1 MKIHAGQNVRLPSSV
16 ELVPEAPCRPRRELV
31 LTLSSA
37 SLHIGLLGCRAYS
50 PFVRAGCSH
59 QVGVGRDHTL
69 FALTPGYLKFYSLPH
84 DPKRPTYSPNMP
96 NRGVPRSSVPIPM
109 TNRPKGYRKY
119 VGITLRRDDTL
130 PRNERQLGRERLWFG
145 DFETE
150 KVDRTWEW
158 QEEGAD
164 GEGRF
169 IRTDAGAQDG
179 AASGLDAL
187 AASEGAASPAEGA
200 ETRP

>member
-1 MKIHAGQNVRLPSSV
+1 
-16 ELVPEAPCRPRRELV
+16 
-31 LTLSSA
+31 
-37 SLHIGLLGCRAYS
+37 
-50 PFVRAGCSH
+50 
-59 QVGVGRDHTL
+59 
-69 FALTPGYLKFYSLPH
+69 
-84 DPKRPTYSPNMP
+84 
-96 NRGVPRSSVPIPM
+96 VPIPM

-187 AASEGAASPAEGA
+187 AASEGAASPAEGD